1 MDRERLDKIQN
12 VYEAVRRLEPAKQN
26 GYLAEA
32 CADDSDLRREV
43 DSLLHYGDKAE
54 NFLEEPALR
63 RTPKPLIGTI
73 IAHYRVSELLGAG
86 GMGEVYRAHDMKLAR
101 DVAIKVLPE
110 AFAADPS
117 RLQRFDREAKLL
129 ASLNHP
135 NIAAIYGIEEAGI
148 TRCLVLELVGGT
160 TLAERIE
167 RGPLPV
173 TEALEIAR
181 QIEIGRASCRE
192 RV

>member
-12 VYEAVRRLEPAKQN
+12 VYEAVRRLEPAKQD

-63 RTPKPLIGTI
+63 RAPKPLIGTI
-73 IAHYRVSELLGAG
+73 IAHYRVSELLGVG
-86 GMGEVYRAHDMKLAR
+86 GMGEVYRAHDTKLAR

-110 AFAADPS
+110 AFA
-117 RLQRFDREAKLL
+117 
-129 ASLNHP
+129 
-135 NIAAIYGIEEAGI
+135 
-148 TRCLVLELVGGT
+148 
-160 TLAERIE
+160 
-167 RGPLPV
+167 
-173 TEALEIAR
+173 
-181 QIEIGRASCRE
+181 
-192 RV
+192 